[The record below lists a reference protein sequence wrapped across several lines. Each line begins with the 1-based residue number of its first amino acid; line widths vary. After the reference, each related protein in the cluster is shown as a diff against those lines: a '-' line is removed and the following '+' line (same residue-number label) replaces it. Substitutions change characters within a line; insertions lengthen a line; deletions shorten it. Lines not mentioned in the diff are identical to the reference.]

1 MILDTCALLF
11 LPSGDPR
18 LSEATRERLARER
31 LVWFCAISGFEIA
44 LKCRDRK
51 LELPAKP
58 DRWLHAVAGR
68 YGLTEVPLDTELCVL
83 AAQLPLIHRDPC
95 DRFIIAAAK
104 RLRVPVVTIDSRFQ
118 EYGIETLA

>member
-18 LSEATRERLARER
+18 LSAPTRARLAREKV
-31 LVWFCAISGFEIA
+31 VWYCAISGFEIA
-44 LKCRDRK
+44 LKCRDHK
-51 LELPAKP
+51 LELPAAP
-58 DRWLHAVAGR
+58 DRWLQAVAAR
-68 YGLTEVPLDTELCVL
+68 YGLTEIPLDTDLCVA

-104 RLRVPVVTIDSRFQ
+104 QLHVPVVTIDPRFPA
-118 EYGIETLA
+118 YGIETLA